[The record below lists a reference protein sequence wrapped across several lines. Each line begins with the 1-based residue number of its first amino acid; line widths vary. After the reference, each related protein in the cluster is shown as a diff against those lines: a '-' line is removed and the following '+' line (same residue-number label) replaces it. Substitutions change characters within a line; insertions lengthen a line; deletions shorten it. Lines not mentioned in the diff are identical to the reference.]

1 MCQHAP
7 PPVWFFPPHF
17 GPLSAK
23 THLRSSHFPEPYDNT
38 AAALS
43 FSIKS
48 HQSNRPSMLHSTTPQ
63 RRIVSDSLSPQ
74 EDSHQSGIESHNA
87 VNGSLRRKGSFSF
100 LRRSKSRERSVS
112 GSSTPTRKLSKKD
125 RSRVRQQEMMQEQI
139 PSPPPRIPIIPH
151 PPDLQGFGGEDT
163 RPDSVAIM
171 SNRAGGSFKY
181 RLAHKS
187 SQETLGSDM
196 YRGMPVPP
204 VPPIPSILGIATTP
218 KSYVDAFPRTESMV
232 NRGRHSY
239 ASSAISTINSPR
251 KIRRRKDPTPFK

>member
-1 MCQHAP
+1 M
-7 PPVWFFPPHF
+7 
-17 GPLSAK
+17 
-23 THLRSSHFPEPYDNT
+23 LR
-38 AAALS
+38 
-43 FSIKS
+43 
-48 HQSNRPSMLHSTTPQ
+48 STTPQ
-63 RRIVSDSLSPQ
+63 QRRTVSGSLSPQ
-74 EDSHQSGIESHNA
+74 EDSYQTVTEPNNG

-100 LRRSKSRERSVS
+100 LRRSKSRERSIS
-112 GSSTPTRKLSKKD
+112 GSSTPARKLSKKD

-139 PSPPPRIPIIPH
+139 PSPPPRIPVIPH

-163 RPDSVAIM
+163 RKDSVAIM

-181 RLAHKS
+181 RLAQKS

-204 VPPIPSILGIATTP
+204 VPPIPPIPGTTITP
-218 KSYVDAFPRTESMV
+218 KSYVDTFARTESLV
-232 NRGRHSY
+232 HRGRYSY

>member
-1 MCQHAP
+1 MHGHRAFPHIVVCQDTSCRSSRLPELHDNTCHRAFLFRTESP
-7 PPVWFFPPHF
+7 QSDRPNM
-17 GPLSAK
+17 
-23 THLRSSHFPEPYDNT
+23 LRS
-38 AAALS
+38 A
-43 FSIKS
+43 
-48 HQSNRPSMLHSTTPQ
+48 TPQ
-63 RRIVSDSLSPQ
+63 QRRTMSDSLSPQ
-74 EDSHQSGIESHNA
+74 EESYQSVTESDNR

-100 LRRSKSRERSVS
+100 LRRSKSRESSTSR
-112 GSSTPTRKLSKKD
+112 SSTPARKLSKKD

-181 RLAHKS
+181 RLAQKS

-204 VPPIPSILGIATTP
+204 VPPIPPIPGTAT
-218 KSYVDAFPRTESMV
+218 FPRTESLV
-232 NRGRHSY
+232 HRGRYSY

>member
-1 MCQHAP
+1 M
-7 PPVWFFPPHF
+7 
-17 GPLSAK
+17 
-23 THLRSSHFPEPYDNT
+23 LR
-38 AAALS
+38 
-43 FSIKS
+43 
-48 HQSNRPSMLHSTTPQ
+48 STTPQQ
-63 RRIVSDSLSPQ
+63 RRIVSGSLSQQ
-74 EDSHQSGIESHNA
+74 EDSYQTVTESNNG

-100 LRRSKSRERSVS
+100 LRRSKSRERSIS
-112 GSSTPTRKLSKKD
+112 GSSTPARKLSKKD

-139 PSPPPRIPIIPH
+139 PSPPPRIPVIPH

-163 RPDSVAIM
+163 RTDSVAIM

-181 RLAHKS
+181 RLAQKS

-204 VPPIPSILGIATTP
+204 VPPIPPIPGTATTP
-218 KSYVDAFPRTESMV
+218 KSYVDTFARTESLV
-232 NRGRHSY
+232 HRGRYSY